1 MQEMDSTGRKRSH
14 DEYAGDLLKMD
25 EDADAKI
32 PKVASILPSGDS
44 LPPPRVQSDVQSSS
58 NGFGSPVLT
67 EAGSSTPARNSSSPL
82 TPTKVKSGKPSDGND
97 TSVTTS
103 PSSTTQ
109 SSSLTA
115 HKGPAPKRK
124 HLTAEE
130 KETKKREL
138 VEKRREREEQANK
151 KAAEKA
157 RQEEEKAARAKERE
171 EKRKQKEEEDRLR
184 AEQRDKKKRKKEE
197 EQRRIHE
204 EKDRKT
210 RSQQKL
216 NAFFKIPSTPK
227 AEGDGVSGVASPV
240 KDAKPVETEYD
251 KLFKPFFVRDNTRL
265 AHCATQMDQETKD
278 AKSRM
283 LDEFVTRQQDDQGE
297 GQGKIQPF
305 NAMEHLCLP
314 FKHSRRRGK
323 IHHPV
328 KHIMETA
335 SSAGGPGGIAEGAR
349 EKLARIPQK
358 VLAFSQDV
366 RPPYYGT
373 VTLKP
378 FALGRDTISR
388 LARKPIGRRLPLDY
402 DYDSEAEWQE
412 EEGEDVDLDDGD
424 DEELNDEDDMDGF
437 LDDTE
442 DVGPSRRIF
451 GSVMEPEST
460 GICFENH
467 VRLGPNRTAYE
478 HKMEFMHEGLEHTWG
493 INPWSTEY
501 WEPETK
507 ARPAPPMH
515 STANKMPPPPAP
527 ANAFAALTGEAGNA
541 AAAKLVK
548 ADLMNDVKQAILDNK
563 ALSKVGII
571 DFIFHRFRDSV
582 SRAEVKNTLEHVAE
596 KKKGAGRSKEW
607 DLKPGHEIVL

>member
-1 MQEMDSTGRKRSH
+1 MPRYPRCLLLCHPVTAVSTPRDVLRR
-14 DEYAGDLLKMD
+14 L
-25 EDADAKI
+25 
-32 PKVASILPSGDS
+32 S
-44 LPPPRVQSDVQSSS
+44 LSVNFFSTIVLPPRVQPHVQPSSI
-58 NGFGSPVLT
+58 GFGSPAHT
-67 EAGSSTPARNSSSPL
+67 EAGSSTQARNSPSPL

-97 TSVTTS
+97 RPFTTS
-103 PSSTTQ
+103 PSSTAQ

-115 HKGPAPKRK
+115 HKGPASKRK
-124 HLTAEE
+124 RQTAEE
-130 KETKKREL
+130 KETKEREL
-138 VEKRREREEQANK
+138 VEKKREREEQANK

-184 AEQRDKKKRKKEE
+184 AEQREEKKRKKEE
-197 EQRRIHE
+197 EQRRIQE

-210 RSQQKL
+210 RSQKKL

-227 AEGDGVSGVASPV
+227 ADGDGVSGVVSPV
-240 KDAKPVETEYD
+240 KDAKPAETEYD

-283 LDEFVTRQQDDQGE
+283 LDGFVTRQQDDQGE
-297 GQGKIQPF
+297 GQGKIQSF

-314 FKHSRRRGK
+314 FKPSGRRGK

-335 SSAGGPGGIAEGAR
+335 SSAGGPGGIAEGTQK
-349 EKLARIPQK
+349 KLARIPQK
-358 VLAFSQDV
+358 VIAFSQDV

-373 VTLKP
+373 ITLKP

-388 LARKPIGRRLPLDY
+388 LARKPTGRRLPLDY

-451 GSVMEPEST
+451 GSEMEPEST

-467 VRLGPNRTAYE
+467 VGLGPNRTVYE
-478 HKMEFMHEGLEHTWG
+478 HKMEFMHGKKTCSLL
-493 INPWSTEY
+493 
-501 WEPETK
+501 WEP
-507 ARPAPPMH
+507 ARNGANVASQRDWNTPGALIHGPP
-515 STANKMPPPPAP
+515 TI
-527 ANAFAALTGEAGNA
+527 GN
-541 AAAKLVK
+541 
-548 ADLMNDVKQAILDNK
+548 QRRRP
-563 ALSKVGII
+563 SR
-571 DFIFHRFRDSV
+571 HR
-582 SRAEVKNTLEHVAE
+582 
-596 KKKGAGRSKEW
+596 
-607 DLKPGHEIVL
+607 